1 MFDAPPATLVDA
13 IPDVLVRDG
22 TIAAVGRSG
31 MNVSAMAEMDS
42 QGATLLPG
50 KRAELWLV
58 TAIRRPASMRSV
70 GSERCFERRARSRID

>member
-1 MFDAPPATLVDA
+1 MFDAPRATLVDA

-42 QGATLLPG
+42 QGATLFPG
-50 KRAELWLV
+50 KRA
-58 TAIRRPASMRSV
+58 TF
-70 GSERCFERRARSRID
+70 GS